1 MQSEVKHF
9 MKDIKQNNRISY
21 KYFHTITTRWMD
33 NDIYGHV
40 NNVTYY
46 SYFDTTVNQYLIDCA
61 GINIQKDTVVGYVVN
76 SQCEYFS
83 GIAYPDQI
91 EVGLRVNETG
101 NSSVTYGLAAFKK
114 GETTPCAIGSF
125 VHVFVNRMENKP
137 VSIPL
142 KIRESLELLAL

>member
-1 MQSEVKHF
+1 
-9 MKDIKQNNRISY
+9 MKEIKQDSRGNY

-46 SYFDTTVNQYLIDCA
+46 SYFDTTINQYLIDCA
-61 GINIQKDTVVGYVVN
+61 GLNIQKGPVVGYVVN
-76 SQCEYFS
+76 SKCEYFS

-91 EVGLRVNETG
+91 EVGLRVNEIG
-101 NSSVTYGLAAFKK
+101 NSSVIYGLSVFKK
-114 GETTPCAIGSF
+114 GETKACAIGSF
-125 VHVFVNRMENKP
+125 VHVFVNRLKNKS
-137 VSIPL
+137 VSIPT